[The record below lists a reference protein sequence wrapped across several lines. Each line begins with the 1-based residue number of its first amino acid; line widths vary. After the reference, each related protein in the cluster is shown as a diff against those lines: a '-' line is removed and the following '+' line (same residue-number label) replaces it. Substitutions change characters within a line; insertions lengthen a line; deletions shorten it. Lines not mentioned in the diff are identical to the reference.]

1 MSFVRLFGIA
11 IVALVT
17 IFVVLRPM
25 MRNALKV
32 SAKAA
37 LPAASAAAG
46 LPARAPTV
54 EEMQGRLDAGH
65 DPLASAGAP
74 ALARRVAKL
83 AGDEP
88 EQVARVMRGWIAD
101 GGR

>member
-1 MSFVRLFGIA
+1 MKDFQVPKEFCHSIGYNLI
-11 IVALVT
+11 
-17 IFVVLRPM
+17 
-25 MRNALKV
+25 
-32 SAKAA
+32 
-37 LPAASAAAG
+37 
-46 LPARAPTV
+46 PTV
-54 EEMQGRLDAGH
+54 EEMQGRLEAGL